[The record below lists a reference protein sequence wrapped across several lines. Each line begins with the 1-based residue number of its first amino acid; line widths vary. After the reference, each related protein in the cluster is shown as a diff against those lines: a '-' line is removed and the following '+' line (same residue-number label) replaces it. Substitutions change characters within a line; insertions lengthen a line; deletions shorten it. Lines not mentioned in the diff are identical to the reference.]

1 MIEKNR
7 APRFLARSEM
17 LLDFLAATTLPGEEK
32 EKKKKKRGDEEK
44 RKEGGKER
52 ANPADRSVRRR
63 TRSRSVN

>member
-32 EKKKKKRGDEEK
+32 KKKKRGDEEK

-52 ANPADRSVRRR
+52 ANPADRSVGRR

>member
-7 APRFLARSEM
+7 APRFLPRSEM

-32 EKKKKKRGDEEK
+32 EKKKKKRGEK

-52 ANPADRSVRRR
+52 ANPADRSVGRR

>member
-32 EKKKKKRGDEEK
+32 EKKKKRGDEEK

-52 ANPADRSVRRR
+52 ANPADRSVGRR